1 MALVQY
7 DVADAVATIVLNRPP
22 VNALNAEL
30 IAAIDDA
37 IGRAE
42 DRAIRAV
49 VVATATPH
57 FAVGADITGF
67 QEAFETSADD
77 RQSVGLGAAAS
88 RLAGLAKPTI
98 AAVQGVALGG
108 GLELAMGADL
118 RYLAEDARVGQPE
131 ILLGLIP
138 GAGGTQRLSRIVGY
152 QRAKEMCLSGR
163 HVGAEE
169 ALAIGLADRVVPAE
183 ELLDA
188 AKEAAGRFAEGPT
201 QAYAAV
207 KRAVGDGFDLTLEE
221 GLAIEAAEFG
231 GAFATEDARIGVAAF
246 LAKETPEFVGH

>member
-1 MALVQY
+1 MEHFQREYSLVYMDIDARHNRIPAAFKDPREIEKRMHRDY
-7 DVADAVATIVLNRPP
+7 DSTQRP
-22 VNALNAEL
+22 
-30 IAAIDDA
+30 
-37 IGRAE
+37 
-42 DRAIRAV
+42 
-49 VVATATPH
+49 PH

-77 RQSVGLGAAAS
+77 RQSVGLGVAAS

-183 ELLDA
+183 ELLNA

>member
-1 MALVQY
+1 MGLVEY

-30 IAAIDDA
+30 IQDIDNA
-37 IGRAE
+37 VGRAQ
-42 DRAIRAV
+42 DPAIRAV
-49 VVATATPH
+49 VITSATPH

-67 QEAFETSADD
+67 QDAFETGAQD
-77 RQSVGLGAAAS
+77 RQSAGLAATAT

-98 AAVQGVALGG
+98 AAVHGVALGG

-118 RYLAEDARVGQPE
+118 RYLADDARVGQPE

-152 QRAKEMCLSGR
+152 QRALEMCISGR

-169 ALAIGLADRVVPAE
+169 ALAIGLADRVV
-183 ELLDA
+183 A
-188 AKEAAGRFAEGPT
+188 AADLREAAVEAATQFAAGPT
-201 QAYAAV
+201 QAYAGV
-207 KRAVGDGFDLTLEE
+207 KRSVGDGFDLTLEA
-221 GLAIEAAEFG
+221 GLAIEAEEF
-231 GAFATEDARIGVAAF
+231 ARVFATDDARRGVAAF
-246 LAKETPEFVGH
+246 LAKETPEFEGN